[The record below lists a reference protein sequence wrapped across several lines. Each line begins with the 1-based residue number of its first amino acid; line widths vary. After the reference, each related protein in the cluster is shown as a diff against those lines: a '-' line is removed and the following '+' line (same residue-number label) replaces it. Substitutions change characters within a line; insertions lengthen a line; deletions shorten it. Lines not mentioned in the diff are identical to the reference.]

1 MDLRQLR
8 YFSAVVTLGSFSRA
22 AEQLHVAQSAIS
34 RQIQSLEEEIG
45 VDLLR
50 RKPKLQATE
59 AGLLLLERATGII
72 REFRSLRDDVRQYA
86 ELPKG
91 LLRVGMVPFSGQPF
105 MPKAIANFVRD
116 YPQVRVQ
123 VQTAMSGVLA
133 GWLRDDVIDVA
144 AMHSPWVGVELACET
159 LVYSEMVVV
168 LPPEPCFGSV
178 PTSRATY
185 SLDEVAA
192 IPLILA
198 TKQNPQRILL
208 EGAMMSRGLTINVI
222 MEADNLGTILSLVQ
236 EGVGCTI
243 VAYGAVHAL
252 AEAGAVRIAMLTE
265 AIRTDVSLVTNARR
279 PVTAALRQFGNAVR
293 AEVAAVAAR
302 KDLPMQLFKLAMPPG

>member
-8 YFSAVVTLGSFSRA
+8 YFSAVITLGSFSRA

-34 RQIQSLEEEIG
+34 RQIQSLEEEVG
-45 VDLLR
+45 VDLLQ

-72 REFRSLRDDVRQYA
+72 RDFRSLQDDVRQYA

-91 LLRVGMVPFSGQPF
+91 LLRVGMVPFSGQLF
-105 MPKAIANFVRD
+105 MPKAIAKFVRD

-133 GWLRDDVIDVA
+133 GWLQDDLIDVA
-144 AMHSPWVGVELACET
+144 AMHSPWFGVEFTCEA
-159 LVYSEMVVV
+159 LVYSKMVVV
-168 LPPEPCFGSV
+168 LPPESCGSSV
-178 PTSRATY
+178 LRSGGSY
-185 SLDEVAA
+185 SIDEVAA
-192 IPLILA
+192 MPLILA
-198 TKQNPQRILL
+198 TKGNAQRVLF
-208 EGAMMSRGLTINVI
+208 ESAVMSQGLTINVI

-236 EGVGCTI
+236 EGVGCTV

-252 AEAGAVRIAMLTE
+252 AESGAVRIAMLSE
-265 AIRTDVSLVTNARR
+265 AIRTDVSLVTNAQR
-279 PVTAALRQFGNAVR
+279 PMTAALRQFRNVVR
-293 AEVAAVAAR
+293 AEVATVTVR
-302 KDLPMQLFKLAMPPG
+302 KDLPTQLFQLAAPPS